1 MAKYKSHYSSLGF
14 YAKGELKRFSNGE
27 YATEDE
33 EIIAILDGLKDAIR
47 VDEPKAKAEES
58 QPNETKSEAKPKTS
72 TAKAPARKAS
82 AK

>member
-27 YATEDE
+27 YATEDA
-33 EIIAILDGLKDAIR
+33 EIIAVLNGLKDAIR
-47 VDEPKAKAEES
+47 VDEPKAKADEE
-58 QPNETKSEAKPKTS
+58 PKTEAKPKTS